1 MSNRSISLR
10 TTLAAAAAIS
20 VIGTIFS
27 AGPVSAAGA
36 VFSASTVS
44 AAAGPARSAAAT
56 PAPALCK
63 SAQRP
68 KFAAALSRSLQR
80 AITGRNSRLGFAVS
94 DPALDLTCS
103 LHETWHFD
111 AASTIKVTIISALLF
126 KEGGPS
132 HLSKAQRSLAWL
144 MITQSDNDAATD
156 LWNEVGMTDMQR
168 FLDRAGMTHTV
179 LNDAWGLTEE
189 TAQDELTLL
198 QLIANSG
205 KVLSTAS
212 RRYVLWLMDNVIPS
226 ERWGVPA
233 GAPSSLTVAVKNG
246 WLPYPESDEWHI
258 NSLGVF
264 RGHHILYEIA
274 MLTSG
279 NSTENYGIYTIEAAA
294 RIINAGIAKE

>member
-1 MSNRSISLR
+1 MNYRSGSLR
-10 TTLAAAAAIS
+10 TMLAGVAAVS
-20 VIGTIFS
+20 VIGTV
-27 AGPVSAAGA
+27 PA
-36 VFSASTVS
+36 VAN
-44 AAAGPARSAAAT
+44 AQPARSAAASS
-56 PAPALCK
+56 APALCK

-80 AITGRNSRLGFAVS
+80 AINGRNSRIGFAVS
-94 DPALDLTCS
+94 DPGLDLTCS

-111 AASTIKVTIISALLF
+111 AASTIKVTIISALLY
-126 KEGGPS
+126 KEGGVS
-132 HLSKAQRSLAWL
+132 HLTKAQRSLAWL

-168 FLDRAGMTHTV
+168 FLDRAHMTHTV
-179 LNDAWGLTEE
+179 LNEAWGLTEE

-198 QLIANSG
+198 QLIGNSG

-226 ERWGVPA
+226 ERWGVPV
-233 GAPSSLTVAVKNG
+233 GAPSRLTVAVKNG
-246 WLPYPESDEWHI
+246 WLPYPVSDDWHI

-279 NSTENYGIYTIEAAA
+279 NSTENYGIETIESAA
-294 RIINAGIAKE
+294 RVINVGIAKQ